1 MSAQAAGAPVILA
14 LRRVY
19 GLYCWI
25 IGVSLFVLLAP
36 LVMAVPRLSW
46 RRRLARV
53 SLKVLFSFWLMR
65 WRITGLEHFP
75 DKPCIV
81 VSNHT
86 SYLDGMVLQMLLPPR
101 VSFAI
106 MEEVRGLP
114 PVHFL
119 LERLGATFISRAD
132 ASKAAQ
138 QTRHMLRKLH
148 EGDSLG
154 IFPEGRMARE
164 RPNELQNFRRG
175 AFMLAAHGGGV
186 PVVPVLIRGPEKIF
200 PPGSKWL
207 QPGRVA
213 VTILA
218 PVPPAGTGKSA
229 AETVRDAAHARLREA
244 LQRSAP

>member
-1 MSAQAAGAPVILA
+1 MTGQAA

-25 IGVSLFVLLAP
+25 VGVSLFLLLAP
-36 LVMAVPRLSW
+36 LVMAAPRLSW

-53 SLKVLFSFWLMR
+53 SLKALFITWLMR
-65 WRITGLEHFP
+65 WRISGFEHFP

-119 LERLGATFISRAD
+119 LERLGATFISRGD
-132 ASKAAQ
+132 AGKAAQ

-154 IFPEGRMARE
+154 IFAEGRMARE
-164 RPNELQNFRRG
+164 RPNELQPFRRG

-207 QPGRVA
+207 RPGRVA
-213 VTILA
+213 VTVLA
-218 PVPPAGTGKSA
+218 PVPPAGTGKNA
-229 AETVRDAAHARLREA
+229 AEAVRDLAHARLRAA
-244 LQRSAP
+244 LQNNAP